1 MSCKSFA
8 PADFNICFYID
19 YIKKKREEMNQTEDK
34 AVKKQLLDAC
44 KNALEY
50 LEANKGE
57 YGTESRI
64 MQCRLAILKAEK
76 VWYK

>member
-1 MSCKSFA
+1 
-8 PADFNICFYID
+8 
-19 YIKKKREEMNQTEDK
+19 MNQTEDK